1 VPEPQKSRLRAYL
14 RSPSTRLAATIGVLM
29 YVSYAAGFVAWS
41 NPVLMAVTALIGIA
55 LPSYSRLS
63 NRIEQRVNYALV
75 LVTAGRA
82 ARFTA
87 QFAFNLAAFLIIQ
100 LGGVFGDSNLEAL
113 GGIVGAA
120 ALTTAASQGAQYV
133 AIMMFNRNIGDANRN
148 VLVALSLNIVV
159 TAAAVASIPF
169 VQPAFVVLGIGFAI
183 FVFGGGIL
191 SDLRGLF
198 FPKRGVGIFL
208 GTFNPIHLTHL
219 RLVRDALENRNLER
233 IIIHPTLVPKG
244 HRLALERGDIVVDR
258 IESGMQIYERT
269 DRADP
274 YVDYFPTGQKF
285 FAPETRRF
293 LIEGALDEA
302 SLSHQVEV
310 AFMPEIYDAKGFH
323 GVIAEIKR
331 KYPGKPIHGIHG
343 SDLGGMMVR
352 AIMDECG
359 WIYPIPIKRRDG
371 ISATAVRAGAI
382 DMTPETIST
391 ALSQLQ
397 SGSQQIVI
405 NERKFRNDNGILV
418 RA

>member
-1 VPEPQKSRLRAYL
+1 
-14 RSPSTRLAATIGVLM
+14 
-29 YVSYAAGFVAWS
+29 
-41 NPVLMAVTALIGIA
+41 
-55 LPSYSRLS
+55 
-63 NRIEQRVNYALV
+63 
-75 LVTAGRA
+75 
-82 ARFTA
+82 
-87 QFAFNLAAFLIIQ
+87 
-100 LGGVFGDSNLEAL
+100 VFGDSSVGAL

-133 AIMMFNRNIGDANRN
+133 AIMLFNRNIGDANRN

-159 TAAAVASIPF
+159 TAAAVAGIQF
-169 VQPAFVVLGIGFAI
+169 VQPAFVVLGIGFAL

-191 SDLRGLF
+191 SDLRGVF
-198 FPKRGVGIFL
+198 FPKRGIGIFL
-208 GTFNPIHLTHL
+208 GTFNPFHLTHL
-219 RLVRDALENRNLER
+219 SLVRDALERRNLER

-244 HRLALERGDIVVDR
+244 QRLALERGDIVVDR
-258 IESGMQIYERT
+258 IENGMQIYERT

-293 LIEGALDEA
+293 LIEGALDDA
-302 SLSHQVEV
+302 GLGDRVEV

-323 GVIAEIKR
+323 GVIGEIK
-331 KYPGKPIHGIHG
+331 KKHPGKPIHGIHG
-343 SDLGGMMVR
+343 SDLGGMIVR

-359 WIYPIPIKRRDG
+359 WIYPIPIRRRDS
-371 ISATAVRAGAI
+371 ISATAVRAGATG
-382 DMTPETIST
+382 MTPQTIST